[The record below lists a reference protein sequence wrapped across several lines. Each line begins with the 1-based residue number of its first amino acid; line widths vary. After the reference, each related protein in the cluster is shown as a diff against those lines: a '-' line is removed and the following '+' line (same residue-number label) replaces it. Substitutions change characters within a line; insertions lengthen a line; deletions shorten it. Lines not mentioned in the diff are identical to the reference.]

1 MRLRWIALGLA
12 VAVAALTAWGLKDG
26 RGMSG
31 VFADLSAKL
40 MPTERSKGA
49 GGAPQAGPPPEV
61 SVSRALQRSIIE
73 WDEYTG
79 RFDATEAVELRAR
92 VNGYLTEINFV
103 DGQDVKKGDPL
114 FVIDPRPY
122 ERALAQAQAELE
134 QARVKVSNAELDVD
148 RGKPL
153 ARSNV
158 ISQKSM
164 DDRENLVRDANAAVR
179 VAETRV
185 KLAELDLSY
194 TRIAAPIAGRI
205 GRKLV
210 TVGNYVSGGSGGGS
224 TLLTT
229 IVSQDPIYIYFDVS
243 ENDAIKYKRLVEK
256 AGGGD
261 MLGAK
266 VGVGLV
272 DEPNFPHM
280 GKLDFIDNRLD
291 AGTGTLRS
299 RAVVQNPKRFF
310 SPGMFARLRLA
321 GSAEY
326 VAMLL
331 PDDAIATDQTS
342 RYVLVVGDDGLA
354 TRRPIKLG
362 PLVDGMRIVREGIS
376 ADEWVVVRGQ
386 ARIRPG
392 MKVAPKQEP
401 LKMSEAGTP
410 TGSID
415 GVKVQKP

>member
-79 RFDATEAVELRAR
+79 RFDAIEAVELRAR
-92 VNGYLTEINFV
+92 VYGYLTEINFM
-103 DGQDVKKGDPL
+103 DGQDVKQGDPL
-114 FVIDPRPY
+114 FVIDPRPF
-122 ERALAQAQAELE
+122 ERALEPGASGTGAGAGQSRERQAGCRPRQAPCPQQGHLAKVHRRPREPR
-134 QARVKVSNAELDVD
+134 AR
-148 RGKPL
+148 RQGR
-153 ARSNV
+153 RS
-158 ISQKSM
+158 K
-164 DDRENLVRDANAAVR
+164 

-205 GRKLV
+205 SRKLV
-210 TVGNYVSGGSGGGS
+210 TAGNCVSGGSGGRA

-243 ENDAIKYKRLVEK
+243 ENNAIKYKRLVERGR
-256 AGGGD
+256 ARAQP

-266 VGVGLV
+266 VGVGL
-272 DEPNFPHM
+272 
-280 GKLDFIDNRLD
+280 
-291 AGTGTLRS
+291 
-299 RAVVQNPKRFF
+299 
-310 SPGMFARLRLA
+310 ARR
-321 GSAEY
+321 
-326 VAMLL
+326 
-331 PDDAIATDQTS
+331 
-342 RYVLVVGDDGLA
+342 
-354 TRRPIKLG
+354 
-362 PLVDGMRIVREGIS
+362 
-376 ADEWVVVRGQ
+376 
-386 ARIRPG
+386 ARISRTW
-392 MKVAPKQEP
+392 A
-401 LKMSEAGTP
+401 SSISST
-410 TGSID
+410 TGSIRAPARC
-415 GVKVQKP
+415 VPVPS

>member
-1 MRLRWIALGLA
+1 
-12 VAVAALTAWGLKDG
+12 
-26 RGMSG
+26 MSG

-40 MPTERSKGA
+40 MPAERSKGA

-256 AGGGD
+256 AGTGD

-266 VGVGLV
+266 VGRWPRGRA
-272 DEPNFPHM
+272 EFPAH
-280 GKLDFIDNRLD
+280 
-291 AGTGTLRS
+291 
-299 RAVVQNPKRFF
+299 
-310 SPGMFARLRLA
+310 
-321 GSAEY
+321 
-326 VAMLL
+326 
-331 PDDAIATDQTS
+331 
-342 RYVLVVGDDGLA
+342 
-354 TRRPIKLG
+354 
-362 PLVDGMRIVREGIS
+362 
-376 ADEWVVVRGQ
+376 GQ
-386 ARIRPG
+386 ARFHRQPARCGPAPCVPVPWYKIRNASSHQG
-392 MKVAPKQEP
+392 C
-401 LKMSEAGTP
+401 LR
-410 TGSID
+410 D
-415 GVKVQKP
+415 